1 MDPDPHPES
10 TIVLREQE
18 DADGTRYLDATI
30 DKTGR
35 LVLEGQDVGNGVER
49 AFGEG
54 YREYEWRWTV
64 PVSELPAAI
73 EALGGEPG
81 ESPLAVAARWIEAHG
96 TDPGVALKAAKVR
109 IELWS
114 RLGD

>member
-1 MDPDPHPES
+1 MDFDPHDP
-10 TIVLREQE
+10 TVVLRDQD

-30 DKTGR
+30 DKAGR
-35 LVLEGQDVGNGVER
+35 LVFEGQDVGAGVER

-64 PVSELPAAI
+64 KTDDIPAAVA
-73 EALGGEPG
+73 ALGGEPG
-81 ESPLAVAARWIEAHG
+81 ESPLLVAARWVEAHT
-96 TDPGVALKAAKVR
+96 TDPGTAIKAATVR
-109 IELWS
+109 IEHWS